1 LNAVAHRL
9 QPANTLAGSPWPE
22 CDEMTNPAATVVI
35 TTKNRRD
42 DLRRALDSV
51 MAQRGAAIE
60 TIVIDDGSDDGTAE
74 MVRATFPS
82 VRLEPRTDSQ
92 GYIIRRNEG
101 ARLATAPVIMSIDDD
116 ATFPSP
122 DTIAQTLAEFDS
134 PLVGAVA
141 IPFINVNQDTVVRQH
156 APDDGQLYEIFA
168 YIGTAHAVRRDL
180 FNKLGGYREY
190 FFHQNEEMDFCIRLM
205 DAGYIVKVGRAD
217 PIHHFESP
225 KRVRSRMTIYGRRN
239 DILFTMLNVPAID
252 LPIHLAGTSYKGM
265 IAAVRDG
272 HPLWAAEGLLRGYFA
287 ALSRLTLRRP
297 VRRDTYKHFRKL
309 KKAPMLLATRDRPSV
324 DRH

>member
-1 LNAVAHRL
+1 
-9 QPANTLAGSPWPE
+9 
-22 CDEMTNPAATVVI
+22 MTSVSLPDATVVI
-35 TTKNRRD
+35 TTKNRCE
-42 DLRRALDSV
+42 DLRNALESV
-51 MAQRGAAIE
+51 MAQRGTTIE

-82 VRLEPRTDSQ
+82 VRLERREKSA
-92 GYIIRRNEG
+92 GLIVRRNEG
-101 ARLATAPVIMSIDDD
+101 ARLAAAPVIVSIDDD

-141 IPFINVNQDTVVRQH
+141 IPFINVNQDTVVRQR
-156 APDDGQLYEIFA
+156 APDDGRLYEIFA

-180 FNKLGGYREY
+180 FNQLGGYREY
-190 FFHQNEEMDFCIRLM
+190 FFHQNEELDLCIRLM
-205 DAGYIVKVGRAD
+205 DAGYIVRVGRAD

-252 LPIHLAGTSYKGM
+252 LPVHLAGTSYKGL
-265 IAAVRDG
+265 AAGIRQG
-272 HPLWAAEGLLRGYFA
+272 HPVWAIQGLLRGYGA
-287 ALSRLTLRRP
+287 ALARLGLRRP
-297 VRRDTYKHFRKL
+297 VSRATYKRFRAL
-309 KKAPMLLATRDRPSV
+309 KREPMLPVRVPSV
-324 DRH
+324 GGGPPCG